1 MIEAK
6 KFISFLKRQN
16 INFYTGVPDSV
27 LKDFCIIIDK
37 FPEKDHVRAINEGS
51 AVAIAAGYSMSKKE
65 IPCVYLQNSGLGN
78 SVNPLTS
85 VTHKKIHSIPML
97 LLIGWRGSPK
107 SKDEPQ
113 HIIKGKITPNLLK
126 ILNIKFTILKSEKD
140 FINIKKLLN
149 YSKIK
154 NEPVACLV
162 SKGVL
167 QNRSKNDSKF
177 KKNVLVNRSQAIKIL
192 KEKIK
197 KKTYLISTT
206 GYTSRELFEI
216 NKEDSK
222 EKIKTFY
229 NVGGMGHT
237 SSIALGVSLNKK
249 NEVICLDGDGSIL
262 MHLGS
267 MNTIGKYAKKNF
279 KHILFNNY
287 CHQSVGSQRTNS
299 DKIDFEKLSKSLNY
313 RLFYRAKSLN
323 EYKKKIPS
331 FLNSNGPAFFEVLC
345 NNEKMSDLGRPSNF
359 NLLKKLF
366 IK

>member
-6 KFISFLKRQN
+6 KLISFFKRQN

-27 LKDFCIIIDK
+27 LKEFCILVDK
-37 FPEKDHVRAINEGS
+37 FSEKNHVRAVNEGS
-51 AVAIAAGYSMSKKE
+51 AIAIAAGYSMSNKK

-78 SVNPLTS
+78 SINPLTS
-85 VTHKKIHSIPML
+85 VTHKKIYSIPMF

-113 HIIKGKITPNLLK
+113 HIIKGKITPKLLK
-126 ILNIKFTILKSEKD
+126 ILNIKFTTLKSEKD
-140 FINIKKLLN
+140 FTKIKKLIN
-149 YSKIK
+149 HSKLK

-167 QNRSKNDSKF
+167 LNRSNNNVKF
-177 KKNVLVNRSQAIKIL
+177 KKNILVNRSKAIKIL
-192 KEKIK
+192 KGKIK

-216 NKEDSK
+216 NNVSK
-222 EKIKTFY
+222 NKKIKTFY
-229 NVGGMGHT
+229 NVGGMGHA

-267 MNTIGKYAKKNF
+267 VNTIGKYARENF
-279 KHILFNNY
+279 KHILFNNF
-287 CHQSVGSQRTNS
+287 CHQSVGSQKTNS

-313 RLFYRAKSLN
+313 KQFYRAKTLN
-323 EYKKKIPS
+323 EFKKKIS
-331 FLNSNGPAFFEVLC
+331 FFLNSNGPSFFEVLC
-345 NNEKMSDLGRPSNF
+345 NKEKMNNLGRPSNF

>member
-6 KFISFLKRQN
+6 KLISFFKKQN

-27 LKDFCIIIDK
+27 LKEFCIIVDK
-37 FPEKDHVRAINEGS
+37 FPEKNHVRAVNEGS
-51 AVAIAAGYSMSKKE
+51 AIGIAAGYSMSNKK

-78 SVNPLTS
+78 SINPLTS
-85 VTHKKIHSIPML
+85 ITHKNIYSIPML

-113 HIIKGKITPNLLK
+113 HIIKGKITPKLLK
-126 ILNIKFTILKSEKD
+126 ILNIKFTILKSEKN
-140 FINIKKLLN
+140 FINLKKLLN
-149 YSKIK
+149 YSKLK

-167 QNRSKNDSKF
+167 LNRSKNNSKF
-177 KKNVLVNRSQAIKIL
+177 KKDVLVNRSKAIKIL

-216 NKEDSK
+216 NNFTFN

-229 NVGGMGHT
+229 NVGGMGHA

-267 MNTIGKYAKKNF
+267 MNTIGKHAKENF
-279 KHILFNNY
+279 KHILFNNF
-287 CHQSVGSQRTNS
+287 CHQSVGSQKTNS
-299 DKIDFEKLSKSLNY
+299 DKIDFKKLSKSLNY

-323 EYKKKIPS
+323 EYKKKISLFLSSKGPS
-331 FLNSNGPAFFEVLC
+331 FFEVLC
-345 NNEKMSDLGRPSNF
+345 SDEKMTKLGRPTNF

>member
-6 KFISFLKRQN
+6 KLISFLKRQN
-16 INFYTGVPDSV
+16 INFYTGVPDSI
-27 LKDFCIIIDK
+27 LKELCIIIDK
-37 FPEKDHVRAINEGS
+37 LPEKNHIRAVNEGS
-51 AVAIAAGYSMSKKE
+51 AVAIAAGYSMSKRK
-65 IPCVYLQNSGLGN
+65 IPCVYFQNSGLGN

-85 VTHKKIHSIPML
+85 VTHKKIYSIPML
-97 LLIGWRGSPK
+97 LLIGWRGSPE

-113 HIIKGKITPNLLK
+113 HIVKGKITPKLLK
-126 ILNIKFTILKSEKD
+126 ILNIKFIILKSEKD
-140 FINIKKLLN
+140 FTNIKKLLN

-162 SKGVL
+162 SKGIL
-167 QNRSKNDSKF
+167 LNRSKNNSRF
-177 KKNVLVNRSQAIKIL
+177 KKNVLVNRSKAIRIL
-192 KEKIK
+192 KEKIE

-216 NKEDSK
+216 NNENFNK
-222 EKIKTFY
+222 KIRTFY
-229 NVGGMGHT
+229 NVGGMGHA
-237 SSIALGVSLNKK
+237 SAIALGVSLNKK

-267 MNTIGKYAKKNF
+267 MNTIGKYAKENF
-279 KHILFNNY
+279 KHILFNNF
-287 CHQSVGSQRTNS
+287 CHQSVGSQKTNS

-313 RLFYRAKSLN
+313 KLFYRAKSLN
-323 EYKKKIPS
+323 EYKKKIPF
-331 FLNSNGPAFFEVLC
+331 FLSSKGPSFFEVLC
-345 NNEKMSDLGRPSNF
+345 SDEKMTKLSRPSNF

>member
-6 KFISFLKRQN
+6 KLISFLRRQN
-16 INFYTGVPDSV
+16 INFYTGVPDSI
-27 LKDFCIIIDK
+27 LKELCTIIDK
-37 FPEKDHVRAINEGS
+37 LPKKNHIRAVNEGS
-51 AVAIAAGYSMSKKE
+51 AVAIAAGYSMSNKK

-78 SVNPLTS
+78 SINPLTS
-85 VTHKKIHSIPML
+85 ITHKKIYSIPML

-113 HIIKGKITPNLLK
+113 HIIKGKITPKLLK
-126 ILNIKFTILKSEKD
+126 ILNIKFTILKTEKD
-140 FINIKKLLN
+140 FINIKKILN

-167 QNRSKNDSKF
+167 LNRSKKNSKS
-177 KKNVLVNRSQAIKIL
+177 KKDILVNRSKAIKIL
-192 KEKIK
+192 REKIEK
-197 KKTYLISTT
+197 QTYLISTT

-216 NKEDSK
+216 SKVDFK

-229 NVGGMGHT
+229 NVGGMGHA

-267 MNTIGKYAKKNF
+267 MNTIGEYAKENF
-279 KHILFNNY
+279 KHILFNNF
-287 CHQSVGSQRTNS
+287 CHQSVGSQKTNS
-299 DKIDFEKLSKSLNY
+299 DKIDFKKLSKSLNY

-323 EYKKKIPS
+323 EYKKKISLFLSSRGPS
-331 FLNSNGPAFFEVLC
+331 FFEVLC
-345 NNEKMSDLGRPSNF
+345 SDEKMTKLGRPSNF
-359 NLLKKLF
+359 NLLKKIF